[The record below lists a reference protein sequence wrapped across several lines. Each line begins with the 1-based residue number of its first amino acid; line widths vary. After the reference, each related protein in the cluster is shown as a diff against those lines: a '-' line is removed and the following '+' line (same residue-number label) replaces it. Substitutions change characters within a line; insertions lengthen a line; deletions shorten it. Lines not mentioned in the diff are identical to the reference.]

1 MLAENRLPQEN
12 LLGYYTTQLITSR
25 KYHLAAIYIGLRQF
39 FDYAR
44 GNITAGAASPTG
56 LGGRYANIEPMTKL
70 KPCVETT
77 AMAHKAQITSEA
89 RRVTSYDV
97 ALVAGV
103 SQSAV
108 SRCFQAGASVS
119 DATLARVMKAAALL
133 DYIPNAAARSL
144 ITRRSN
150 IVAVIITSQ
159 AHLHYPELLG
169 ELSQQI
175 GARGKRVLLFTLPS
189 ESDSDVERVLAEVWQ
204 YQVDG
209 VIAAARLSAD
219 HIAEFE
225 RRRMPLVLFNRTVR
239 ERAVHTV
246 TCDHREA
253 GRMLVSRLAAAGH
266 RRFGIIAG
274 TEDST
279 IANERR
285 RGACERLADLGLP
298 PPVVVPGQSDYLS
311 GAAGLRAIIRTLGAV
326 PDAIICGSDVMAI
339 GCLDCARHELG
350 IDVPR
355 QLSVAGFDAIEPS
368 NWLSY
373 NLTTLR
379 QPMPRMA
386 MAAADLLCAVI
397 DNQATARAAE
407 RRVFSA
413 QFIEGATA
421 RLSPEFNVGM
431 PIAGLPAPVAIM

>member
-1 MLAENRLPQEN
+1 
-12 LLGYYTTQLITSR
+12 
-25 KYHLAAIYIGLRQF
+25 
-39 FDYAR
+39 
-44 GNITAGAASPTG
+44 
-56 LGGRYANIEPMTKL
+56 MTKI
-70 KPCVETT
+70 KPCVERTSSTT
-77 AMAHKAQITSEA
+77 TRAIPGAD

-108 SRCFQAGASVS
+108 SRCFQQGASVS
-119 DATLARVMKAAALL
+119 EATLARVMKAAALL

-150 IVAVIITSQ
+150 IVAVLIASQ
-159 AHLHYPELLG
+159 ANLHYPELLG

-175 GARGKRVLLFTLPS
+175 GARGKRVLLFTLPR
-189 ESDSDVERVLAEVWQ
+189 ETDVDRVLSEVWQ

-209 VIAAARLSAD
+209 VIAAARLTAD

-225 RRRMPLVLFNRTVR
+225 RRQMPLVLFNRTLR
-239 ERAVHTV
+239 ESAVNTV

-274 TEDST
+274 IEDST
-279 IANERR
+279 VANERR
-285 RGACERLADLGLP
+285 RGACERLAELGLP
-298 PPVVVPGQSDYLS
+298 PPVVVPGQSDYPS
-311 GAAGLRAIIRTLGAV
+311 GAAGLRALISAMGAV

-355 QLSVAGFDAIEPS
+355 QLSVAGFDAVEPS

-379 QPMPRMA
+379 QPMPKMA
-386 MAAADLLCAVI
+386 MAAAELLCAVI
-397 DNQATARAAE
+397 DRSDNAAATPD

-421 RLSPEFNVGM
+421 RLEPVFSAVKGSG
-431 PIAGLPAPVAIM
+431 AGLSAPVAIM

>member
-1 MLAENRLPQEN
+1 MQFLLAWGKFLIMLDTIQP
-12 LLGYYTTQLITSR
+12 
-25 KYHLAAIYIGLRQF
+25 LAWKCRACLCLVR
-39 FDYAR
+39 
-44 GNITAGAASPTG
+44 
-56 LGGRYANIEPMTKL
+56 ANNETMTKL

-77 AMAHKAQITSEA
+77 AIAHKALIAREA

-108 SRCFQAGASVS
+108 SRCFQPGASVS
-119 DATLARVMKAAALL
+119 DATQARVMKAAALL

-175 GARGKRVLLFTLPS
+175 GARGKRVLLFTLPR
-189 ESDSDVERVLAEVWQ
+189 EADADVDRVLAEVWQ

-225 RRRMPLVLFNRTVR
+225 RRQMPLVLFNRTVR

-274 TEDST
+274 TDDGTVAT
-279 IANERR
+279 IASERR
-285 RGACERLADLGLP
+285 RGACERLAELGLP
-298 PPVVVPGQSDYLS
+298 APVVVPGQSDYLS

-355 QLSVAGFDAIEPS
+355 QMSVAGFDAIEPS

-397 DNQATARAAE
+397 DSHGAARAAE

-421 RLSPEFNVGM
+421 RLRTEFNVGM

>member
-1 MLAENRLPQEN
+1 
-12 LLGYYTTQLITSR
+12 
-25 KYHLAAIYIGLRQF
+25 
-39 FDYAR
+39 
-44 GNITAGAASPTG
+44 
-56 LGGRYANIEPMTKL
+56 MTKI

-77 AMAHKAQITSEA
+77 AIAHKALIAREA

-108 SRCFQAGASVS
+108 SRCFQQGASVS
-119 DATLARVMKAAALL
+119 EATLARVMKAAALL

-150 IVAVIITSQ
+150 IVAVLIASQ
-159 AHLHYPELLG
+159 ANLHYPELLG

-175 GARGKRVLLFTLPS
+175 GARGKRVLLFTLPR
-189 ESDSDVERVLAEVWQ
+189 ETDVDRVLSEVWQ

-209 VIAAARLSAD
+209 VIAAARLTAD

-225 RRRMPLVLFNRTVR
+225 RRQMPLVLFNRTVR
-239 ERAVHTV
+239 ERAVNTV

-274 TEDST
+274 NEDST
-279 IANERR
+279 VANERR
-285 RGACERLADLGLP
+285 RGACERLAELGLP
-298 PPVVVPGQSDYLS
+298 PPVVVPGQSDYPS
-311 GAAGLRAIIRTLGAV
+311 GAAGLRALISAMGAV

-355 QLSVAGFDAIEPS
+355 QLSVAGFDAVEPS

-379 QPMPRMA
+379 QPMPKMA
-386 MAAADLLCAVI
+386 MAAAELLCAVI
-397 DNQATARAAE
+397 DRSDNAVATPD

-421 RLSPEFNVGM
+421 RLEPVFSAVKGAAMGTGPGHG
-431 PIAGLPAPVAIM
+431 AGLSAPVAIM

>member
-1 MLAENRLPQEN
+1 
-12 LLGYYTTQLITSR
+12 
-25 KYHLAAIYIGLRQF
+25 
-39 FDYAR
+39 
-44 GNITAGAASPTG
+44 
-56 LGGRYANIEPMTKL
+56 MTKT
-70 KPCVETT
+70 KPTLEVSATE
-77 AMAHKAQITSEA
+77 HKATIAREA

-108 SRCFQAGASVS
+108 SRCFKPGASVS
-119 DATLARVMKAAALL
+119 KATYARVMKAAALL

-150 IVAVIITSQ
+150 MVAVLITNQ
-159 AHLHYPELLG
+159 ANLYYPELLA
-169 ELSQQI
+169 ELSQNLTT
-175 GARGKRVLLFTLPS
+175 RGKRVLLFTLER
-189 ESDSDVERVLAEVWQ
+189 ESDVDRVLADVWQ
-204 YQVDG
+204 FQVDG
-209 VIAAARLSAD
+209 VIAAARLSGD

-225 RRRMPLVLFNRTVR
+225 RRGMPLVLFNRTLRDQSVN
-239 ERAVHTV
+239 TV
-246 TCDHREA
+246 TCDHLEA

-279 IANERR
+279 VASERR
-285 RGACERLADLGLP
+285 RGACERLAELGLP
-298 PPVVVPGQSDYLS
+298 PPVVVPGEYDYKS
-311 GAAGLRAIIRTLGAV
+311 GAAGLKAIIEQMGGV

-339 GCLDCARHELG
+339 GCLDCARHQLG
-350 IDVPR
+350 IAVPE
-355 QLSVAGFDAIEPS
+355 QLSVAGFDAVEPS

-379 QPMPRMA
+379 QPMQK
-386 MAAADLLCAVI
+386 MAAAAANLLCAVI
-397 DNQATARAAE
+397 DSRETEIE

-421 RLSPEFNVGM
+421 RLQPAQSPAS
-431 PIAGLPAPVAIM
+431 AGSATAPAIRVPLAIM

>member
-1 MLAENRLPQEN
+1 
-12 LLGYYTTQLITSR
+12 
-25 KYHLAAIYIGLRQF
+25 
-39 FDYAR
+39 
-44 GNITAGAASPTG
+44 
-56 LGGRYANIEPMTKL
+56 MTKI

-77 AMAHKAQITSEA
+77 AIAHKALIAREA

-108 SRCFQAGASVS
+108 SRCFQQGASVS
-119 DATLARVMKAAALL
+119 EATLARVMKAAALL

-150 IVAVIITSQ
+150 IVAVLIASQ
-159 AHLHYPELLG
+159 ANLHYPELLG

-175 GARGKRVLLFTLPS
+175 GARGKRVLLFTLPK
-189 ESDSDVERVLAEVWQ
+189 ETDVDRVLSEVWQ

-209 VIAAARLSAD
+209 VIAAARLTAD

-225 RRRMPLVLFNRTVR
+225 RRQMPLVLFNRTVR
-239 ERAVHTV
+239 ERAVNTV

-274 TEDST
+274 NEDST
-279 IANERR
+279 VANERR
-285 RGACERLADLGLP
+285 RGACERLAELGLP
-298 PPVVVPGQSDYLS
+298 PPMVVPGQSDYPS
-311 GAAGLRAIIRTLGAV
+311 GAAGLRALISAMGAV

-355 QLSVAGFDAIEPS
+355 QLSVAGFDAVEPS

-379 QPMPRMA
+379 QPMPKMA
-386 MAAADLLCAVI
+386 MAAAELLCAVI
-397 DNQATARAAE
+397 DRSDNAAATPD

-421 RLSPEFNVGM
+421 RLEPVFSAVKGNN
-431 PIAGLPAPVAIM
+431 AGLSAPVAIM